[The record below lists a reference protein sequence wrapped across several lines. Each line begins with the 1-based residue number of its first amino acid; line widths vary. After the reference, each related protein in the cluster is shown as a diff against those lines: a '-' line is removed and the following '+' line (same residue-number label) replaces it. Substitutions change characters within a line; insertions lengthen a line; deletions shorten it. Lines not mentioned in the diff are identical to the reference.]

1 MGGGYG
7 DHIEDL
13 GGRYRTVFFV
23 CRGSALVRR
32 RCVGCRTRRIQAVG
46 DIGRANIRADVGGIF
61 IGIGLFA
68 IIAAARQDR
77 TWLLAAILLTCG
89 AFLGRFVS
97 VAIDGY
103 SPRVGSPMAVEAIVI
118 AIYLFAYWSWG
129 KKPEG
134 L

>member
-1 MGGGYG
+1 MVIISRIWVAVIGLFSLFAVAQHWF
-7 DHIEDL
+7 DVD
-13 GGRYRTVFFV
+13 
-23 CRGSALVRR
+23 ALVAER
-32 RCVGCRTRRIQAVG
+32 GIQAVG

-77 TWLLAAILLTCG
+77 TWLLAAILLTSG
-89 AFLGRFVS
+89 ALLGRFVS